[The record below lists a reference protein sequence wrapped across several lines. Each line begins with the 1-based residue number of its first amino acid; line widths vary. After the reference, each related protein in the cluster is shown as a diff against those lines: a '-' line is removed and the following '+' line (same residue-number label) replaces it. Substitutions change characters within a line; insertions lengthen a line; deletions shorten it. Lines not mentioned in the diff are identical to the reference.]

1 MNKHKFWF
9 VCHNPQGCI
18 KVFFIFE
25 CFHEGLPRDQELA
38 LQLYESSAEGG
49 NQEARAEVRRLQQ
62 LLEEE
67 AEETEVENGELAS
80 SGGLAIL
87 FSKYFRV
94 VEFKYSYFKIVL
106 IQLITKPS

>member
-1 MNKHKFWF
+1 M
-9 VCHNPQGCI
+9 
-18 KVFFIFE
+18 FFIFE
-25 CFHEGLPRDQELA
+25 CFHEGLPRDRELA

-49 NQEARAEVRRLQQ
+49 NKEARAEVRRLQQ
-62 LLEEE
+62 LLEE
-67 AEETEVENGELAS
+67 AEQTEVENGELAS
-80 SGGLAIL
+80 SGGLAIF